1 MSTTVVLGAQWGDEG
16 KGKVTDF
23 FASTADYVVRFQGGN
38 NAGHTIVVGEDKI
51 ALSLTPSG
59 VLYPSCTPV
68 IGSGCVVDLGFLKQE
83 LEMLNKKNINTEK
96 LVISPNAHL
105 VMPYH
110 KLLDELIEES
120 LGENKIG
127 TTKKGI
133 GPCYA
138 DKIQRKGIRV
148 QDLLDKN
155 IFVEK
160 VKNNIEETNLT
171 LTKIYNQAPLVADK
185 IIEEFNDYIEMVSSH
200 VADTSLLIANAIN
213 DNKTILFEGAQGTLL
228 DIDHGTYPF
237 VTSSNT
243 SSGNAATGSGIGPK
257 NLDKIVGVT
266 KAYISRVGSGPFLTE
281 QENEIGD
288 YLIEKGAEFGVV
300 TGRRRRCGWLDLISL
315 KYSVRVNSLTELFI
329 TKLDVLS
336 GLEELKLCVGY
347 ENENE
352 VINDYPYD
360 QNILNTAEP
369 VYEILDGWTEDIT
382 SVNKFDDLPENAKKY
397 INAIEDFIE
406 VPITFISVGPERN
419 QNIVITDDWK
429 IPIPRNWKNLEWSK

>member
-38 NAGHTIVVGEDKI
+38 NAGHTIVVGENKI

-59 VLYPSCTPV
+59 VLYPNCTPV
-68 IGSGCVVDLGFLKQE
+68 IGSGCVVDIGFLKQE
-83 LEMLNKKNINTEK
+83 LEMLNEKNINTDK
-96 LVISPNAHL
+96 LVISANAHV

-138 DKIQRKGIRV
+138 DKIQRKGIRI
-148 QDLLDKN
+148 QDLLDETNFEIKVRKN
-155 IFVEK
+155 IEDV
-160 VKNNIEETNLT
+160 NLT
-171 LTKIYNQAPLVADK
+171 LTKIYDHSPLVVDD
-185 IIEEFNDYIEMVSSH
+185 ILDEFSTYKDIVTNH
-200 VADTSLLIANAIN
+200 VADTSLLIANAIKN
-213 DNKTILFEGAQGTLL
+213 KKTILFEGAQGTLL

-243 SSGNAATGSGIGPK
+243 SSGNAAIGSGVGPK
-257 NLDKIVGVT
+257 NIDRIVGVT

-281 QENEIGD
+281 QKNEIGD
-288 YLIEKGAEFGVV
+288 FLIEKGAEFGVV

-347 ENENE
+347 KYNDE
-352 VINDYPYD
+352 VITDYPFN
-360 QNILNTAEP
+360 QNVLNSAEP
-369 VYEILDGWTEDIT
+369 VYETFDGWTDDIST
-382 SVNKFDDLPENAKKY
+382 VKSFEDLPNNAQSY
-397 INAIEDFIE
+397 IKAIEAFIE
-406 VPITFISVGPERN
+406 VPITFISVGPERTE
-419 QNIVITDDWK
+419 NII
-429 IPIPRNWKNLEWSK
+429 I

>member
-38 NAGHTIVVGEDKI
+38 NAGHTIVVGENKI

-59 VLYPSCTPV
+59 VLYPNCTPV
-68 IGSGCVVDLGFLKQE
+68 IGSGCVVDIGFLKQE
-83 LEMLNKKNINTEK
+83 LEMLNEKNINTDK
-96 LVISPNAHL
+96 LVISANAHV

-138 DKIQRKGIRV
+138 DKIQRKGIRI
-148 QDLLDKN
+148 QDLLDETNFEIKVRKN
-155 IFVEK
+155 IEDV
-160 VKNNIEETNLT
+160 NLT
-171 LTKIYNQAPLVADK
+171 LTKIYDHSPLVVDD
-185 IIEEFNDYIEMVSSH
+185 ILDEFSTYKDIVTNH
-200 VADTSLLIANAIN
+200 VADASLLIANAIKN
-213 DNKTILFEGAQGTLL
+213 KKTILFEGAQGTLL

-243 SSGNAATGSGIGPK
+243 SSGNAAIGSGVGPK
-257 NLDKIVGVT
+257 NIDRIVGVT

-281 QENEIGD
+281 QKNEIGD
-288 YLIEKGAEFGVV
+288 FLIEKGAEFGVV

-347 ENENE
+347 KDNDK
-352 VINDYPYD
+352 VITDYPFN
-360 QNILNTAEP
+360 QNVLNTAEP
-369 VYEILDGWTEDIT
+369 VYETFDGWTDDIST
-382 SVNKFDDLPENAKKY
+382 VKSFEDLPNNAQSY
-397 INAIEDFIE
+397 IKAIEAFIE
-406 VPITFISVGPERN
+406 VPITFISVGPERTE
-419 QNIVITDDWK
+419 NII
-429 IPIPRNWKNLEWSK
+429 I

>member
-38 NAGHTIVVGEDKI
+38 NAGHTIVVGEDKL

-59 VLYPSCTPV
+59 VLYPECTPV
-68 IGSGCVVDLGFLKQE
+68 IGSGCVIDLGFLKQE
-83 LEMLNKKNINTEK
+83 LEMLEEKGVSTEK

-105 VMPYH
+105 IMPYH
-110 KLLDELIEES
+110 KLLDELIEEN
-120 LGENKIG
+120 LGKNKIG

-155 IFVEK
+155 NFSEK
-160 VKNNIEETNLT
+160 VKRNIKEVNLT
-171 LTKIYNQAPLVADK
+171 LTKIYNQPPLVADE
-185 IIEEFNDYIEMVSSH
+185 IVDEFDTYFDIVSDH
-200 VADTSLLIANAIN
+200 IADTSLLIANAIKN
-213 DNKTILFEGAQGTLL
+213 NKSILFEGAQGTLL

-243 SSGNAATGSGIGPK
+243 SSGNAAIGSGVGPK
-257 NLDKIVGVT
+257 NLDRIVGVT

-347 ENENE
+347 KNSNE
-352 VINDYPYD
+352 VLTEYPYD

-369 VYEILDGWTEDIT
+369 VYETLDGWTDDIST
-382 SVNKFDDLPENAKKY
+382 IKNFEDLPKNAQIY
-397 INAIEDFIE
+397 IKAIEDFIE
-406 VPITFISVGPERN
+406 VPITFISVGPERTE
-419 QNIVITDDWK
+419 NII
-429 IPIPRNWKNLEWSK
+429 I

>member
-1 MSTTVVLGAQWGDEG
+1 LSTTVVLGAQWGDEG

-160 VKNNIEETNLT
+160 IKNNIEETNLT
-171 LTKIYNQAPLVADK
+171 LTKIYNQVPLVADE

-200 VADTSLLIANAIN
+200 VADTSLLIANAIKN
-213 DNKTILFEGAQGTLL
+213 NKTILFEGAQGTLL

-243 SSGNAATGSGIGPK
+243 SSGNAATGSGVGPK

-315 KYSVRVNSLTELFI
+315 KYSVRINSLTELFI

-352 VINDYPYD
+352 VTTDYPYD

-419 QNIVITDDWK
+419 QNIVITDD
-429 IPIPRNWKNLEWSK
+429 

>member
-23 FASTADYVVRFQGGN
+23 FASSADLVIRFQGGN

-59 VLYPSCTPV
+59 VLYPNCVPV
-68 IGSGCVVDLGFLKQE
+68 IGSGCVVDLGFLKKE
-83 LEMLNKKNINTEK
+83 LKMLNEKNISTEK
-96 LVISPNAHL
+96 LALSANAH
-105 VMPYH
+105 VIMPYH
-110 KLLDELIEES
+110 KILDELIEES
-120 LGENKIG
+120 LGDKKIG

-138 DKIQRKGIRV
+138 DKIQRYGIRV
-148 QDLLDKN
+148 QDLLDDSV
-155 IFVEK
+155 FAEK
-160 VKNNIEETNLT
+160 LNSNLNEKNNL
-171 LTKIYNQAPLVADK
+171 LTKIYNHDPLSADE
-185 IIEEFNDYIEMVSSH
+185 IIEEFSEYKEMVQQHIS
-200 VADTSLLIANAIN
+200 DTSLLVSNAIKE
-213 DNKTILFEGAQGTLL
+213 NKSILFEGAQGTLL

-243 SSGNAATGSGIGPK
+243 SAANAATGSGIGPL
-257 NLDKIVGVT
+257 NLDRVVGVT
-266 KAYISRVGSGPFLTE
+266 KAYISRVGSGPFITE

-315 KYSVRVNSLTELFI
+315 KYSVRVNSLSELFI

-336 GLEELKLCVGY
+336 GLEEIQLGVGY
-347 ENENE
+347 KYNDE
-352 VINDYPYD
+352 ILTDYPYD
-360 QNILNTAEP
+360 QKVAYEAEP
-369 VYEILDGWTEDIT
+369 IYETMQGWDEDIT
-382 SVNKFDDLPENAKKY
+382 SIDKFEDLPSNAQKY
-397 INAIEDFIE
+397 IKAIEDFIG

-419 QNIVITDDWK
+419 QNIIISDD
-429 IPIPRNWKNLEWSK
+429 

>member
-1 MSTTVVLGAQWGDEG
+1 MAATVVLGAQWGDEG

-23 FASTADYVVRFQGGN
+23 FASSADYVVRFQGGN
-38 NAGHTIVVGEDKI
+38 NAGHTIVVGNEKL

-59 VLYPSCTPV
+59 VLYPDCVPV

-83 LEMLNKKNINTEK
+83 LAMLNSKNVSTQK
-96 LVISPNAHL
+96 LAISPNAHL
-105 VMPYH
+105 IMPYH

-138 DKIQRKGIRV
+138 DKIQRNGIRV
-148 QDLLDKN
+148 QDLLNDE
-155 IFVEK
+155 IFAQK
-160 VKNNIEETNLT
+160 VKINVKEKNQI
-171 LTKIYNQAPLVADK
+171 LTKIYNKDPLDPEEIINEFK
-185 IIEEFNDYIEMVSSH
+185 IYKDIVNNH
-200 VADTSLLIANAIN
+200 VKDTSLMISDAIKANKN
-213 DNKTILFEGAQGTLL
+213 ILFEGAQGTLL

-243 SSGNAATGSGIGPK
+243 SSGNAATGSGIGPL

-266 KAYISRVGSGPFLTE
+266 KAYISRVGSGPFITE
-281 QENEIGD
+281 QKNEIGE

-315 KYSVRVNSLTELFI
+315 KYSVRVNSLSELFI

-336 GLEELKLCVGY
+336 GLEELKLGIGY
-347 ENENE
+347 KNGDEI
-352 VINDYPYD
+352 INDYPYE
-360 QNILNTAEP
+360 QNMLYDAHPIYDTFE
-369 VYEILDGWTEDIT
+369 GWSEDIT
-382 SVNKFDDLPENAKKY
+382 SVKKFNDLPENAKKY
-397 INAIEDFIE
+397 INAIEEYIQI
-406 VPITFISVGPERN
+406 PITFISVGPERN
-419 QNIVITDDWK
+419 QNIVITDD
-429 IPIPRNWKNLEWSK
+429 

>member
-23 FASTADYVVRFQGGN
+23 FASTADFVVRFQGGN

-59 VLYPSCTPV
+59 VLYPDCVPV
-68 IGSGCVVDLGFLKQE
+68 IGSGCVIDLGFLKQE
-83 LEMLNKKNINTEK
+83 LKMLEDKNIDTEK
-96 LVISPNAHL
+96 LAISPNAHL
-105 VMPYH
+105 IMPYH

-138 DKIQRKGIRV
+138 DKIQRRGIRV
-148 QDLLDKN
+148 QDLLDQEVFEK
-155 IFVEK
+155 K
-160 VKNNIEETNLT
+160 VKSNIEETNLT
-171 LTKIYNQAPLVADK
+171 LTKIYERPPLVAEE
-185 IIEEFNDYIEMVSSH
+185 IIEEFNGYRDIVTNH
-200 VADTSLLIANAIN
+200 TKDTSLLIENAIKES
-213 DNKTILFEGAQGTLL
+213 KTILFEGAQGTLL

-243 SSGNAATGSGIGPK
+243 SAGNAAIGSGVGPK
-257 NLDKIVGVT
+257 NIDRIVGVT
-266 KAYISRVGSGPFLTE
+266 KAYISRVGSGPFITE
-281 QENEIGD
+281 QKNEVGD

-336 GLEELKLCVGY
+336 GLEEINLCIGYKY
-347 ENENE
+347 ENELFT
-352 VINDYPYD
+352 DYPYKES
-360 QNILNTAEP
+360 IHYKAEP
-369 VYEILDGWTEDIT
+369 AYQAFDGWTEDIS
-382 SVNKFDDLPENAKKY
+382 SVKNFEDLPKNAQTY

-406 VPITFISVGPERN
+406 VPITFISVGPERTE
-419 QNIVITDDWK
+419 NIVI
-429 IPIPRNWKNLEWSK
+429 

>member
-38 NAGHTIVVGEDKI
+38 NAGHTIVVGENKI

-59 VLYPSCTPV
+59 VLYPNCTPV
-68 IGSGCVVDLGFLKQE
+68 IGSGCVVDIGFLKQE
-83 LEMLNKKNINTEK
+83 LEMLNEKNINTDK
-96 LVISPNAHL
+96 LAISANAHV

-138 DKIQRKGIRV
+138 DKIQRKGIRI
-148 QDLLDKN
+148 QDLLDETNFEIKVRKN
-155 IFVEK
+155 IEDV
-160 VKNNIEETNLT
+160 NLT
-171 LTKIYNQAPLVADK
+171 LTKIYDHPPLVVED
-185 IIEEFNDYIEMVSSH
+185 ILDEFSTYKDIVTNH
-200 VADTSLLIANAIN
+200 VADTSLLIANAIKN
-213 DNKTILFEGAQGTLL
+213 KKTILFEGAQGTLL

-243 SSGNAATGSGIGPK
+243 SSGNAAIGSGVGPK
-257 NLDKIVGVT
+257 NIDRIVGVT

-281 QENEIGD
+281 QKNEIGD
-288 YLIEKGAEFGVV
+288 FLIEKGAEFGVV

-347 ENENE
+347 KDNDE
-352 VINDYPYD
+352 VITDYPFN
-360 QNILNTAEP
+360 QNVLNSAEP
-369 VYEILDGWTEDIT
+369 VYETFDGWTDDIST
-382 SVNKFDDLPENAKKY
+382 VKSFEDLPNNAQSY
-397 INAIEDFIE
+397 IKAIEAFIE
-406 VPITFISVGPERN
+406 VPITFISVGPERTE
-419 QNIVITDDWK
+419 NII
-429 IPIPRNWKNLEWSK
+429 I

>member
-23 FASTADYVVRFQGGN
+23 FASTADFVVRFQGGN

-59 VLYPSCTPV
+59 VLYSGCIPV
-68 IGSGCVVDLGFLKQE
+68 IGSGCVIDLGFLKKE
-83 LEMLNKKNINTEK
+83 LQMLMDKNIDTEK
-96 LVISPNAHL
+96 LAISPNAHL
-105 VMPYH
+105 IMPYH

-138 DKIQRKGIRV
+138 DKIQRRGIRV
-148 QDLLDKN
+148 QDLLDQEVFEK
-155 IFVEK
+155 K
-160 VKNNIEETNLT
+160 VKSNIEETNLT
-171 LTKIYNQAPLVADK
+171 LTKIYERPPLVAEE
-185 IIEEFNDYIEMVSSH
+185 IIEEFNGYRDI
-200 VADTSLLIANAIN
+200 VAKHTKDTSLLIENAIKE
-213 DNKTILFEGAQGTLL
+213 NKTILFEGAQGTLL

-243 SSGNAATGSGIGPK
+243 SAGNAAIGSGVGPK
-257 NLDKIVGVT
+257 NIDRIVGVT
-266 KAYISRVGSGPFLTE
+266 KAYISRVGSGPFITE
-281 QENEIGD
+281 QRNEVGD
-288 YLIEKGAEFGVV
+288 FLIEKGAEFGVV

-336 GLEELKLCVGY
+336 GLVLREHQV
-347 ENENE
+347 
-352 VINDYPYD
+352 
-360 QNILNTAEP
+360 
-369 VYEILDGWTEDIT
+369 
-382 SVNKFDDLPENAKKY
+382 
-397 INAIEDFIE
+397 
-406 VPITFISVGPERN
+406 
-419 QNIVITDDWK
+419 
-429 IPIPRNWKNLEWSK
+429 

>member
-23 FASTADYVVRFQGGN
+23 FASSADLVVRFQGGN

-59 VLYPSCTPV
+59 ILYPNCVPV
-68 IGSGCVVDLGFLKQE
+68 IGSGCVVDLGFLKKE
-83 LEMLNKKNINTEK
+83 LEMLNEKNISTEN
-96 LVISPNAHL
+96 LALSANAH
-105 VMPYH
+105 VIMPYH
-110 KLLDELIEES
+110 KILDELIEES
-120 LGENKIG
+120 LGEKKIG

-138 DKIQRKGIRV
+138 DKIQRYGIRV
-148 QDLLDKN
+148 QDLLDDSV
-155 IFVEK
+155 FAEK
-160 VKNNIEETNLT
+160 LNANLNEKNNL
-171 LTKIYNQAPLVADK
+171 LTKIYNHDPLSADE
-185 IIEEFNDYIEMVSSH
+185 IIEEFSEYKEMVQQHIS
-200 VADTSLLIANAIN
+200 DTSLLVSNAIKE
-213 DNKTILFEGAQGTLL
+213 NKSILFEGAQGTLL

-243 SSGNAATGSGIGPK
+243 SAANAATGSGIGPL
-257 NLDKIVGVT
+257 NLDRVVGVT
-266 KAYISRVGSGPFLTE
+266 KAYISRVGSGPFITE

-315 KYSVRVNSLTELFI
+315 KYSVRVNSLSELFI

-336 GLEELKLCVGY
+336 GLEEIQLGVGY
-347 ENENE
+347 KYNDE
-352 VINDYPYD
+352 ILTDYPYD
-360 QNILNTAEP
+360 QKVAYEAEP
-369 VYEILDGWTEDIT
+369 IYETMQGWDEDIT
-382 SVNKFDDLPENAKKY
+382 SVDKFEDLPSNAQKY
-397 INAIEDFIE
+397 IKAIEDFIG

-419 QNIVITDDWK
+419 QNIIISND
-429 IPIPRNWKNLEWSK
+429 

>member
-23 FASTADYVVRFQGGN
+23 FSSSADMVVRFQGGN

-59 VLYPSCTPV
+59 VLYSNCVPV
-68 IGSGCVVDLGFLKQE
+68 IGSGCVIDLGFLEKE
-83 LEMLNKKNINTEK
+83 LKMLNSKNINTNK
-96 LVISPNAHL
+96 LAISSNAHL

-138 DKIQRKGIRV
+138 DKIQRRGIRV
-148 QDLLDKN
+148 QDLLDDEIFSTKVTSNVSEKN
-155 IFVEK
+155 QI
-160 VKNNIEETNLT
+160 
-171 LTKIYNQAPLVADK
+171 LTKIYNHEPLDANQ
-185 IIEEFNDYIEMVSSH
+185 IIEEYKTYKNLVEKHIQ
-200 VADTSLLIANAIN
+200 DTSLIISNAIKE
-213 DNKTILFEGAQGTLL
+213 NKNVLFEGAQGTLL

-243 SSGNAATGSGIGPK
+243 SSGNAAIGSGIGPL
-257 NLDKIVGVT
+257 NFNRVVGVT
-266 KAYISRVGSGPFLTE
+266 KAYISRVGSGPFITE
-281 QENEIGD
+281 QKNKIGD
-288 YLIEKGAEFGVV
+288 YLIEKGQEFGVV
-300 TGRRRRCGWLDLISL
+300 TGRRRRCGWLDLVSL
-315 KYSVRVNSLTELFI
+315 KYSVRINSLSELFI

-336 GLEELKLCVGY
+336 GLEEIKLATSYKHGGKIF
-347 ENENE
+347 NE
-352 VINDYPYD
+352 YPYE
-360 QNILNTAEP
+360 QKIQYEGEP
-369 VYEILDGWTEDIT
+369 VYITLPGWNEDI
-382 SVNKFDDLPENAKKY
+382 SNIKEFFDLPLNAQNYLKK
-397 INAIEDFIE
+397 IEEFIG

-419 QNIVITDDWK
+419 QNIVLAND
-429 IPIPRNWKNLEWSK
+429 R

>member
-23 FASTADYVVRFQGGN
+23 FASSADLVVRFQGGN

-59 VLYPSCTPV
+59 VLYPNCVPV
-68 IGSGCVVDLGFLKQE
+68 IGSGCVVDLGFLKKE
-83 LEMLNKKNINTEK
+83 LEMLNEKNISTKN
-96 LVISPNAHL
+96 LALSANAHV

-110 KLLDELIEES
+110 KILDKLIEES
-120 LGENKIG
+120 LGANKIG

-138 DKIQRKGIRV
+138 DKIQRYGIRV
-148 QDLLDKN
+148 QDLLDDSVFAEKLSSNLDEKN
-155 IFVEK
+155 K
-160 VKNNIEETNLT
+160 L
-171 LTKIYNQAPLVADK
+171 LTKIYNHDPLSADE
-185 IIEEFNDYIEMVSSH
+185 IIEEFSEYKEMVQQHIS
-200 VADTSLLIANAIN
+200 DTSLLVSNAIKE
-213 DNKTILFEGAQGTLL
+213 NKSILFEGAQGTLL

-243 SSGNAATGSGIGPK
+243 SAANAATGSGIGPL
-257 NLDKIVGVT
+257 NLDRVVGVT
-266 KAYISRVGSGPFLTE
+266 KAYISRVGSGPFITE
-281 QENEIGD
+281 QKNEIGD

-315 KYSVRVNSLTELFI
+315 KYSTRVNSLSELFI

-336 GLEELKLCVGY
+336 GLEEIQLGVGY
-347 ENENE
+347 KYNDE
-352 VINDYPYD
+352 ILTDYPYD
-360 QNILNTAEP
+360 QKVAYEAEP
-369 VYEILDGWTEDIT
+369 IYETFQGWNEDIT
-382 SVNKFDDLPENAKKY
+382 NIDKFEDLPSNAQKY
-397 INAIEDFIE
+397 LKAIENFIG

-419 QNIVITDDWK
+419 QNIIISND
-429 IPIPRNWKNLEWSK
+429 

>member
-38 NAGHTIVVGEDKI
+38 NAGHTIVVGENKI

-59 VLYPSCTPV
+59 VLYPNCTPV
-68 IGSGCVVDLGFLKQE
+68 IGSGCVVDIGFLKQE
-83 LEMLNKKNINTEK
+83 LEMLNEKNINTDK
-96 LVISPNAHL
+96 LAISANAHV

-138 DKIQRKGIRV
+138 DKIQRKGIRI
-148 QDLLDKN
+148 QDLLDETNFEIKVRKN
-155 IFVEK
+155 IEDV
-160 VKNNIEETNLT
+160 NLT
-171 LTKIYNQAPLVADK
+171 LTKIYDHSPLVVDD
-185 IIEEFNDYIEMVSSH
+185 ILDEFSTYKDIVTNH
-200 VADTSLLIANAIN
+200 VADTSLLIANAIKN
-213 DNKTILFEGAQGTLL
+213 KKTILFEGAQGTLL

-243 SSGNAATGSGIGPK
+243 SSGNAAIGSGVGPK
-257 NLDKIVGVT
+257 NIDRIVGVT

-281 QENEIGD
+281 QKNEIGD
-288 YLIEKGAEFGVV
+288 FLIEKGAEFGVV

-347 ENENE
+347 KDNDE
-352 VINDYPYD
+352 VITDYPFN
-360 QNILNTAEP
+360 QNVLNSAEP
-369 VYEILDGWTEDIT
+369 VYETFEGWTDDIST
-382 SVNKFDDLPENAKKY
+382 VKSFEDLPNNAQSY
-397 INAIEDFIE
+397 IKAIEAFIE
-406 VPITFISVGPERN
+406 VPITFISVGPERTE
-419 QNIVITDDWK
+419 NII
-429 IPIPRNWKNLEWSK
+429 I

>member
-23 FASTADYVVRFQGGN
+23 FASSADFVVRFQGGN
-38 NAGHTIVVGEDKI
+38 NAGHTIVVGDEKL

-59 VLYPSCTPV
+59 VLYPNCIPV
-68 IGSGCVVDLGFLKQE
+68 IGSGCVIDLGFLKEE
-83 LEMLNKKNINTEK
+83 LEMLNERNVNTKK
-96 LVISPNAHL
+96 LAISPNAHV

-138 DKIQRKGIRV
+138 DKIQRRGIRV
-148 QDLLDKN
+148 QDLLNQDLFEK
-155 IFVEK
+155 K
-160 VKNNIEETNLT
+160 VKANIEETNLT
-171 LTKIYNQAPLVADK
+171 LTKIYNKRPLVAEE
-185 IIEEFNDYIEMVSSH
+185 IINEFKSYTDMVTNH
-200 VADTSLLIANAIN
+200 ITDTSLLIDKAIK
-213 DNKTILFEGAQGTLL
+213 DGKSILFEGAQGTLL

-243 SSGNAATGSGIGPK
+243 SSGNAAVGSGGGPK
-257 NLDKIVGVT
+257 NIDRIVWVT
-266 KAYISRVGSGPFLTE
+266 KAYISRVGSGPFVTE
-281 QENEIGD
+281 QKNEIGD

-336 GLEELKLCVGY
+336 GLDELKLCIGY
-347 ENENE
+347 NTENK
-352 VINDYPYD
+352 VITDYPYE
-360 QNILNTAEP
+360 LTTLESAEP
-369 VYEILDGWTEDIT
+369 VYETFDGWSDDIS
-382 SVNKFDDLPENAKKY
+382 SVKNYDDLPANAKTYLK
-397 INAIEDFIE
+397 AIEDFIA
-406 VPITFISVGPERN
+406 VPITFISVGPERTE
-419 QNIVITDDWK
+419 NII
-429 IPIPRNWKNLEWSK
+429 I

>member
-38 NAGHTIVVGEDKI
+38 NAGHTIVVGENKI

-59 VLYPSCTPV
+59 VLYPNCTPV
-68 IGSGCVVDLGFLKQE
+68 IGSGCVVDIGFLKQE
-83 LEMLNKKNINTEK
+83 LEMLNEKNINTDK
-96 LVISPNAHL
+96 LAISANAHV

-120 LGENKIG
+120 LWENKIG

-138 DKIQRKGIRV
+138 DKIQRKGIRI
-148 QDLLDKN
+148 QDLLDETNFEIKVRKN
-155 IFVEK
+155 IEDV
-160 VKNNIEETNLT
+160 NLT
-171 LTKIYNQAPLVADK
+171 LTKIYDHSPLVVDD
-185 IIEEFNDYIEMVSSH
+185 ILDEFSTYKDIVTNH
-200 VADTSLLIANAIN
+200 VADTSLLIANAIKN
-213 DNKTILFEGAQGTLL
+213 KKTILFEGAQGTLL

-243 SSGNAATGSGIGPK
+243 SSGNAAIGSGVGPK
-257 NLDKIVGVT
+257 NIDRIVGVT

-281 QENEIGD
+281 QKNKIGD
-288 YLIEKGAEFGVV
+288 FLIEKGAEFGVV

-347 ENENE
+347 KDNDE
-352 VINDYPYD
+352 VITDYPFN
-360 QNILNTAEP
+360 QNVLNSAEP
-369 VYEILDGWTEDIT
+369 VYETFDGWTDDIST
-382 SVNKFDDLPENAKKY
+382 VKSFEDLPNNAQSY
-397 INAIEDFIE
+397 IKAIETFIE
-406 VPITFISVGPERN
+406 VPITFISVGPERTE
-419 QNIVITDDWK
+419 NII
-429 IPIPRNWKNLEWSK
+429 I

>member
-38 NAGHTIVVGEDKI
+38 NAGHTIVVGENKI

-59 VLYPSCTPV
+59 VLYPNCTPV
-68 IGSGCVVDLGFLKQE
+68 IGSGCVVDIGFLKQE
-83 LEMLNKKNINTEK
+83 LEMLNEKNINTDK
-96 LVISPNAHL
+96 LVISANAHV

-138 DKIQRKGIRV
+138 DKIQRKGIRI
-148 QDLLDKN
+148 QDLLDETNFEIKVRKN
-155 IFVEK
+155 IEDV
-160 VKNNIEETNLT
+160 NLT
-171 LTKIYNQAPLVADK
+171 LTKIYDHSPLVVDD
-185 IIEEFNDYIEMVSSH
+185 ILDEFSTYKDIVNNH
-200 VADTSLLIANAIN
+200 VADASLLIANAIKN
-213 DNKTILFEGAQGTLL
+213 KKTILFEGAQGTLL

-243 SSGNAATGSGIGPK
+243 SSGNAAIGSGVGPK
-257 NLDKIVGVT
+257 NIDRIVGVT

-281 QENEIGD
+281 QKNEIGD
-288 YLIEKGAEFGVV
+288 FLIEKGAEFGVV

-347 ENENE
+347 KDNDE
-352 VINDYPYD
+352 VITDYPFN
-360 QNILNTAEP
+360 QNVLNTAEP
-369 VYEILDGWTEDIT
+369 VYETFNGWTDDIST
-382 SVNKFDDLPENAKKY
+382 VKSFEDLPNNAQSY
-397 INAIEDFIE
+397 IKAIEAFIE
-406 VPITFISVGPERN
+406 VPITFISVGPERTE
-419 QNIVITDDWK
+419 NII
-429 IPIPRNWKNLEWSK
+429 I

>member
-38 NAGHTIVVGEDKI
+38 NAGHTIVVGENKI

-59 VLYPSCTPV
+59 VLYPNCTPV
-68 IGSGCVVDLGFLKQE
+68 IGSGCVVDIGFLKQE
-83 LEMLNKKNINTEK
+83 LEMLNEKNINTDK
-96 LVISPNAHL
+96 LAISANAHV

-138 DKIQRKGIRV
+138 DKIQRKGIRI
-148 QDLLDKN
+148 QDLLDETNFEIKVRKN
-155 IFVEK
+155 IEDV
-160 VKNNIEETNLT
+160 NLT
-171 LTKIYNQAPLVADK
+171 LTKIYDHSPLVVDD
-185 IIEEFNDYIEMVSSH
+185 ILDEFSTYKDIVTNH
-200 VADTSLLIANAIN
+200 VADASLLIANAIKN
-213 DNKTILFEGAQGTLL
+213 KKTILFEGAQGTLL

-243 SSGNAATGSGIGPK
+243 SSGNAAIGSGVGPK
-257 NLDKIVGVT
+257 NIDRIVGVT

-281 QENEIGD
+281 QKNEIGD
-288 YLIEKGAEFGVV
+288 FLIEKGAEFGVV

-347 ENENE
+347 KYNDE
-352 VINDYPYD
+352 VITDYPFN
-360 QNILNTAEP
+360 QNVLNTAEP
-369 VYEILDGWTEDIT
+369 VYETFDGWTDDIST
-382 SVNKFDDLPENAKKY
+382 VKSFEDLPNNAQSY
-397 INAIEDFIE
+397 IKAIEAFIE
-406 VPITFISVGPERN
+406 VPITFISVGPERTE
-419 QNIVITDDWK
+419 NII
-429 IPIPRNWKNLEWSK
+429 I